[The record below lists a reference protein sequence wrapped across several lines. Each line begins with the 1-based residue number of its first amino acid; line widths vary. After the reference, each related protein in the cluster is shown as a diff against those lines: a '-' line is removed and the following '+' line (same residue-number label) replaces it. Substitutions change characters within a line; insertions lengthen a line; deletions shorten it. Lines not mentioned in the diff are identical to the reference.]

1 MFGKDFIWGVAS
13 SAYQIEGRDET
24 DGCGECVWDSF
35 IKAGNTRD
43 GEDASVSC
51 DHIHHYKEDF
61 ALMKKLGIRNYRFSL
76 NWSRILPEGTGRVN
90 EKAIALYRDMLLCM
104 KENEITPYITLF
116 HWEYPQ
122 ALEKKGGWLN
132 EQSPEWFEEYAKIV
146 AKNFSDVCEYF
157 ITMNEPQC
165 FCGLGHF
172 QGVHAPGYKLP
183 IEYTFRLIHN
193 VLKAHGRAV
202 KALRKYASRPI
213 KVGFA
218 PTSGVAMPKTNKK
231 EDIEAAR
238 KRYFGFDKD
247 DGNWTWNVSWYT
259 DPVVLGHYPKE
270 GLKRFA
276 SYLPE
281 ISEEDFRKDMEFI
294 HQPIDFLGQ
303 NIYNGYVVEAGEN
316 GEPVDVKRKMG
327 YTKTASDWPVTP
339 ECLYWGTHFLYERYR
354 LPLYITE
361 NGMSC
366 HDMVSVD
373 GKVHDPNRIT
383 FLDAYLGQLQKA
395 VDEGVDVRGYFL
407 WTFLDNFEWEKGYNE
422 RFGTIYVDFETQERI
437 PKDSAFWYKKVIE
450 TNGEC
455 LSINDDRRV

>member
-13 SAYQIEGRDET
+13 SAYQIEGRDER
-24 DGCGECVWDSF
+24 DGCGQCVWDTF
-35 IKAGNTRD
+35 VAD
-43 GEDASVSC
+43 GKIQDGTDARVSC
-51 DHIHHYKEDF
+51 DHIHRYREDF
-61 ALMKKLGIRNYRFSL
+61 ALMKQLGIKNYRFSL
-76 NWSRILPEGTGRVN
+76 NWSRILPEGTGKVN
-90 EKAIALYRDMLLCM
+90 EKAIALYRDMIQCM

-122 ALEKKGGWLN
+122 ALERRGGWLN
-132 EQSPEWFEEYAKIV
+132 EESSEWFEQYAKIV
-146 AKNFSDVCEYF
+146 AENFSDLCEYF

-172 QGVHAPGYKLP
+172 QGAHAPGYKLP
-183 IEYTFRLIHN
+183 IEFTFRLIHN

-202 KALRKYASRPI
+202 KALRKYSVRSVKI
-213 KVGFA
+213 GFA
-218 PTSGVAMPKTNKK
+218 PTCGVAMPETEK
-231 EDIEAAR
+231 EQDIAAAR
-238 KRYFGFDKD
+238 NRYFGFDKD
-247 DGNWTWNVSWYT
+247 ESNWTWNVSWYT

-276 SYLPE
+276 RYLPE
-281 ISEEDFRKDMEFI
+281 FSKEDMELI

-303 NIYNGYVVEAGEN
+303 NIYNGYVVKAGEN
-316 GEPVDVKRKMG
+316 GEILDVKRKPG
-327 YTKTASDWPVTP
+327 YTKTATNWPVTP
-339 ECLYWGTHFLYERYR
+339 ECLYRGTKFLYERYQ

-383 FLDAYLGQLQKA
+383 FLDAYLGQLQRA
-395 VDEGVDVRGYFL
+395 VDEGVDIHGYFL

-422 RFGTIYVDFETQERI
+422 RFGSVYVDFETQERI
-437 PKDSAFWYKKVIE
+437 PKDSALWYKKVIE

-455 LSINDDRRV
+455 LSINDDRRVQRRV